1 MKNLIC
7 VLASLFVGVSCA
19 KAPSK
24 PLDTGKVQQAAATGS
39 ADAQGEHADH
49 DDEMKEMNAEADV
62 PAGSASARADDLE
75 LLKTWPKA
83 QYVGNEQLQLSFLPN
98 VPLN

>member
-1 MKNLIC
+1 MKNLIS
-7 VLASLFVGVSCA
+7 VIAVLFVGASCA

-24 PLDTGKVQQAAATGS
+24 PLDTGKVQQSAAPAS
-39 ADAQGEHADH
+39 ADAQNEHADH
-49 DDEMKEMNAEADV
+49 DHEMKDMNAEADA

-75 LLKTWPKA
+75 LLRTWPKA

>member
-1 MKNLIC
+1 MKSMISM
-7 VLASLFVGVSCA
+7 VVVLFVGASCA

-24 PLDTGKVQQAAATGS
+24 PLDAGKVQQSTAPVS
-39 ADAQGEHADH
+39 ANAQNEHADH
-49 DDEMKEMNAEADV
+49 EHEMNEMNAESEV
-62 PAGSASARADDLE
+62 PAGSARADDLE
-75 LLKTWPKA
+75 LLRTWPKA